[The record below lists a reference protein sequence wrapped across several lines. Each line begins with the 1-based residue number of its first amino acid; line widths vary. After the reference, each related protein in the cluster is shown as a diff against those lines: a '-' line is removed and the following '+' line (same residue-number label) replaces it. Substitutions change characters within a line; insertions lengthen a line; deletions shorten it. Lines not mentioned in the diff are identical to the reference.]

1 MSLKTIAILSPGDMG
16 SNVGKALRQHGYRVI
31 TSLEGRSQ
39 RTRGLAEKAGIE
51 DAGPLDQLVTQADII
66 LCIIVPSESVG
77 HVWRVAG
84 ALRRTGASPYYADC
98 NAVSPQTVQL
108 SESIVTEAGGKFIDA
123 SIIGGVPKE
132 GSMPRFYVSGVHA
145 PVMSEFDGKGIL
157 IRNVGDK
164 IGQASGVKMCYAGM
178 TKGTTALHI
187 AILSAAM
194 SLGLWE
200 PLLKELEYSQGPV
213 LQSMNRWIPPLPA
226 KTLRWVGEMEEIAAT
241 YQSMGVPSHFHQ
253 GAAEVYRTLGTTP
266 FAEERAETVDKGR
279 TLEETI
285 RAFVKG
291 MSGDYTRP
299 LDSGL
304 G

>member
-1 MSLKTIAILSPGDMG
+1 VSFGTVAILSPGDMG
-16 SNVGKALRQHGYRVI
+16 SNVGRALHQHGYRVI

-39 RTRGLAEKAGIE
+39 RTHGLAKKARIE
-51 DAGPLDQLVTQADII
+51 DVGSLEDVVTQADIV
-66 LCIIVPSESVG
+66 LCIIVPSESVS
-77 HVWRVAG
+77 HAWRVAR
-84 ALRRTGASPYYADC
+84 ALRRTGATPYYADC

-108 SESIVTEAGGKFIDA
+108 SERIIADAGGRFIDA
-123 SIIGGVPKE
+123 SIIGGVPRE
-132 GSMPRFYVSGVHA
+132 GAMPRFYVSGGHA

-164 IGQASGVKMCYAGM
+164 VGQASGIKMCFAGM

-200 PLLKELEYSQGPV
+200 PLIMELEYSQATV

-241 YQSMGVPSHFHQ
+241 YESLGAPSHFHH
-253 GAAEVYRTLGTTP
+253 GAAEVYRILGTTP

-279 TLEETI
+279 TLEDTI
-285 RAFVKG
+285 RAFVEG
-291 MSGDYTRP
+291 MGKDGASTG
-299 LDSGL
+299 
-304 G
+304 